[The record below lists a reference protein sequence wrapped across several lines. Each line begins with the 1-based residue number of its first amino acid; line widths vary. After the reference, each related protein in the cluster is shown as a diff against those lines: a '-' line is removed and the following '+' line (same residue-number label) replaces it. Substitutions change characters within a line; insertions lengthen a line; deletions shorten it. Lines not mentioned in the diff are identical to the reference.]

1 MTAGA
6 AVSARP
12 RTHYLAPHARRTVR
26 AGDNPDDRTL
36 PTMPIAKAL
45 LPEFDH
51 EMATTRSLLER
62 VPEDR
67 GGFKPHARSTAL
79 GALATHI
86 ANLASLGAR
95 IVALTEIDM
104 NPPGGPG
111 FTPPQFSTTAA
122 LLETFDANVAKA
134 REAIAGASDEA
145 LMETWTL
152 RNGGSTIFSMPRA
165 AVLRTMLMNHMI
177 HHRGQLSVYLR
188 LNDVPLP
195 SIYGPTADT

>member
-1 MTAGA
+1 
-6 AVSARP
+6 
-12 RTHYLAPHARRTVR
+12 
-26 AGDNPDDRTL
+26 
-36 PTMPIAKAL
+36 MPIAQAL

-67 GGFKPHARSTAL
+67 AGFKPHEKSTAL
-79 GALATHI
+79 GALAAHI
-86 ANLASLGAR
+86 ANLVSLAPR
-95 IVALTEIDM
+95 IVSLTEVDM

-111 FTPPQFSTTAA
+111 FKPPQLTTTAA
-122 LLETFDANVAKA
+122 LLASFDANVAQA
-134 REAIAGASDEA
+134 REAIAGASDEE
-145 LMETWTL
+145 LMVTWTL
-152 RNGGSTIFSMPRA
+152 RNGGHTIFAMPRA
-165 AVLRTMLMNHMI
+165 AVLRTMVMNHVI

>member
-1 MTAGA
+1 
-6 AVSARP
+6 
-12 RTHYLAPHARRTVR
+12 
-26 AGDNPDDRTL
+26 
-36 PTMPIAKAL
+36 MPIAQAL

-67 GGFKPHARSTAL
+67 AGFRPHEKSTAL
-79 GALATHI
+79 GALAAHV
-86 ANLASLGAR
+86 ANLVGLGPR
-95 IVALTEIDM
+95 IVSLTEVDM

-134 REAIAGASDEA
+134 REAIAGAPDEELMVTWA
-145 LMETWTL
+145 LK
-152 RNGGSTIFSMPRA
+152 NGGHTIFAMPRV
-165 AVLRTMLMNHMI
+165 AVLRTMLMNHVI

>member
-1 MTAGA
+1 MT
-6 AVSARP
+6 
-12 RTHYLAPHARRTVR
+12 
-26 AGDNPDDRTL
+26 
-36 PTMPIAKAL
+36 IAQSL

-67 GGFKPHARSTAL
+67 AGFKPHEKSTAL
-79 GALATHI
+79 GALAAHI
-86 ANLASLGAR
+86 ATLVSLAPR
-95 IVALTEIDM
+95 IVSLTEVDM

-111 FTPPQFSTTAA
+111 FKPPQLTTTAA
-122 LLETFDANVAKA
+122 LLASFDANVAQA
-134 REAIAGASDEA
+134 REAIAGASDEE
-145 LMETWTL
+145 LMVTWTL
-152 RNGGSTIFSMPRA
+152 RNGGHTIFAMPRA
-165 AVLRTMLMNHMI
+165 AVLRTMVMNHVI